1 MAWIRACGGA
11 SAAKKYIIKNGVS
24 NIGDFLGYYTCAT
37 NITKYENASSS
48 AYYSQQYC
56 KMAITK
62 PTADNKYLGLSI
74 NKVYGGA
81 DGAYYIFAASI
92 GSSASFDITN
102 YKKLVVEFNAAKNNT
117 NLKLGLTQNNPS
129 SGYTLSNYKVI
140 NATATEGSYVLEFDI
155 SALSGYYYLA
165 LFVHNS
171 MPFNNTFTSSVN
183 IKNMYMV

>member
-48 AYYSQQYC
+48 AYYSQKYC
-56 KMAITK
+56 QMAITK
-62 PTADNKYLGLSI
+62 PTDDNKYLGLSI
-74 NKVYGGA
+74 NKVYGGS
-81 DGAYYIFAASI
+81 DGASYVFAATI
-92 GSSASFDITN
+92 GSSASFDVTN
-102 YKKLVVEFNAAKNNT
+102 YKKLVVEFNAARNNT

-129 SGYTLSNYKVI
+129 GSYTLSNYNAI
-140 NATATEGSYVLEFDI
+140 NASATEGSYILEFDI

-165 LFVHNS
+165 LFAHNY